1 MNMKRIRDAVV
12 AMYLVTALCILAYVA
27 CAKPQPPSG
36 PTIQEPE
43 YEYYESL
50 YRADEIEYARQ
61 LYGSQ
66 PEAYHED
73 YMIALVLAIGV
84 SMCLSVLI
92 YLDASE
98 DET

>member
-1 MNMKRIRDAVV
+1 MKRIRDAVV
-12 AMYLVTALCILAYVA
+12 AMYLITALCILAYVA
-27 CAKPQPPSG
+27 YAKPKPQPPSG
-36 PTIQEPE
+36 ATIQEPE
-43 YEYYESL
+43 YEYCGSL